1 MRFEQYKTKQKGC
14 IEIVKK
20 EVEKETRIEQ
30 YIYTRSSHIKY
41 EIEEGYLVWMIW
53 MRGGW
58 RRKQEGRKQYHDT
71 SIESGLCFL
80 IDRRKKS

>member
-41 EIEEGYLVWMIW
+41 EIEEGYLV
-53 MRGGW
+53 
-58 RRKQEGRKQYHDT
+58 
-71 SIESGLCFL
+71 
-80 IDRRKKS
+80 